1 MGSRRIVLALGAAMV
16 VVALILLV
24 IAPPTA
30 AVAQA
35 AAYPTYAPTDPS
47 TVVAKVV
54 PRDPHELAMR
64 RQLRATPDNDVL
76 AAKIARIDVQRA
88 RSLSDPR
95 YLGRA
100 QATLSKWWALPSPPA
115 DVLLLRATIRQSLH
129 DFISARADL
138 EQLLAR
144 RPNDAQADLTL
155 AVVETVTGDYAA
167 ARTHCAAVEQ
177 LAPPIYSIT
186 CNAQIDGVTG
196 RVAQGRA
203 AMAEALAQPMDPA
216 LRGWAVTAVAELAI
230 ANGDYATATTAFR
243 EALADDPED
252 AYARAGLADVLM
264 WTNHPTEAST
274 LLAGREVI
282 DNLLVRRAIAEHL
295 AHGPDE
301 AKLVRAMRDR
311 MAAAAERGDRIHV
324 REEARF
330 ELEVEGDARRALSL
344 ALENWGVQKEL
355 ADARLVAL
363 AARAANDISAATP
376 VAKWVAA
383 NRVEDVQVR
392 AALGGSL

>member
-1 MGSRRIVLALGAAMV
+1 MV
-16 VVALILLV
+16 VAAFALLV
-24 IAPPTA
+24 ISPP
-30 AVAQA
+30 VASVA
-35 AAYPTYAPTDPS
+35 AATPYPTYAPTDPNA
-47 TVVAKVV
+47 VVAQVQKKD
-54 PRDPHELAMR
+54 PRELA
-64 RQLRATPDNDVL
+64 LRAEFRAHPDRSDL
-76 AAKIARIDVQRA
+76 ATELAHLDVQRA

-100 QATLSKWWALPSPPA
+100 QATLARWWGEPAPPP

-129 DFISARADL
+129 DFTSARADL

-144 RPNDAQADLTL
+144 RPSDAQAHLTL

-167 ARTHCAAVEQ
+167 ARTHCAAVAQ

-186 CNAQIDGVTG
+186 CDAQIDGVTG
-196 RVAQGRA
+196 NAVKARA
-203 AMAEALAQPMDPA
+203 TLEHALSQPMDPS

-230 ANGDYATATTAFR
+230 VTGDYATATASFR
-243 EALADDPED
+243 EALAADPDD

-264 WTNHPTEAST
+264 WSGHAADASQ
-274 LLAGREVI
+274 LLAGHEMI
-282 DNLLVRRAIAEHL
+282 DNLLVRRAIAEH
-295 AHGPDE
+295 AVHGPDE

-311 MAAAAERGDRIHV
+311 ITAAAERGDRIHV

-330 ELEVEGDARRALSL
+330 VLEVEGDGRRALAL

-363 AARAANDISAATP
+363 AAKAAGEPSAVEP
-376 VAKWVAA
+376 VAAWAKQ
-383 NRVEDVQVR
+383 NHVEDMQIL
-392 AALGGSL
+392 AALGAGR